1 MKEVEDTTTLNGKKI
16 DPMAKSFI
24 EWMESVGI
32 DVTVVCKDE
41 DKEVVEEELN
51 HAELA
56 QVERPDSNLEGV
68 GIESEVPLQKR
79 INYESNS

>member
-24 EWMESVGI
+24 EWMESVCI

-41 DKEVVEEELN
+41 DEEEVN
-51 HAELA
+51 AELA
-56 QVERPDSNLEGV
+56 
-68 GIESEVPLQKR
+68 
-79 INYESNS
+79 